1 MNTVEQQRTAMDL
14 DVAMRSLDCPYTV
27 HFYGAMFRDGDV
39 WICMEVPN
47 IVATYI
53 AHYQIEGD
61 GHVSRPAI
69 QESEGSGKFCIGVR
83 TCTGLDPYSIFTH
96 KRFNLQKPLQ

>member
-39 WICMEVPN
+39 WICMEVPKTLWH
-47 IVATYI
+47 IFHT
-53 AHYQIEGD
+53 
-61 GHVSRPAI
+61 AI
-69 QESEGSGKFCIGVR
+69 LKVMDTCLDRLYRRVKSQGNSVLESELAQVR
-83 TCTGLDPYSIFTH
+83 LLRVFSIYIYI
-96 KRFNLQKPLQ
+96 P

>member
-39 WICMEVPN
+39 WICMEVPYN
-47 IVATYI
+47 ITLRHIFHTAMLKVMDTCLDRLYRRVKA
-53 AHYQIEGD
+53 QGNS
-61 GHVSRPAI
+61 VL
-69 QESEGSGKFCIGVR
+69 ESELAQVR
-83 TCTGLDPYSIFTH
+83 LLRVSVL
-96 KRFNLQKPLQ
+96 N

>member
-47 IVATYI
+47 NFASLFHTDILKVMDTCLDRLYRRVKAQGNSI
-53 AHYQIEGD
+53 L
-61 GHVSRPAI
+61 
-69 QESEGSGKFCIGVR
+69 ESELAQVKLLKVSESKYVV
-83 TCTGLDPYSIFTH
+83 S
-96 KRFNLQKPLQ
+96 

>member
-39 WICMEVPN
+39 WICMEVRKCFLLQVFHMTILKVMDTCLDRLYRTVKAQGN
-47 IVATYI
+47 SVL
-53 AHYQIEGD
+53 
-61 GHVSRPAI
+61 
-69 QESEGSGKFCIGVR
+69 ESELAQVFI
-83 TCTGLDPYSIFTH
+83 IEH
-96 KRFNLQKPLQ
+96 

>member
-39 WICMEVPN
+39 WICMEVA
-47 IVATYI
+47 ATI
-53 AHYQIEGD
+53 GTIFHITIPWKGD
-61 GHVSRPAI
+61 GHMSRPAL
-69 QESEGSGKFCIGVR
+69 QESESSGQFCFGIR
-83 TCTGLDPYSIFTH
+83 TGAGYTI
-96 KRFNLQKPLQ
+96 

>member
-39 WICMEVPN
+39 WICMEVGKCFTTSIPHD
-47 IVATYI
+47 Y
-53 AHYQIEGD
+53 IEGD
-61 GHVSRPAI
+61 GHMSGPTV
-69 QESEGSGKFCIGVR
+69 QNSEGSRKFCIG
-83 TCTGLDPYSIFTH
+83 I
-96 KRFNLQKPLQ
+96 

>member
-39 WICMEVPN
+39 WICMEVSNNSIPLFYT
-47 IVATYI
+47 A
-53 AHYQIEGD
+53 IEFMKVMDMCLDRLYRKVKAQGNS
-61 GHVSRPAI
+61 VL
-69 QESEGSGKFCIGVR
+69 ESEVAQVR
-83 TCTGLDPYSIFTH
+83 LLH
-96 KRFNLQKPLQ
+96 R

>member
-39 WICMEVPN
+39 WICMEVP
-47 IVATYI
+47 AT
-53 AHYQIEGD
+53 
-61 GHVSRPAI
+61 
-69 QESEGSGKFCIGVR
+69 IG
-83 TCTGLDPYSIFTH
+83 TIFHITILIG
-96 KRFNLQKPLQ
+96 R

>member
-39 WICMEVPN
+39 WICMEVGGQN
-47 IVATYI
+47 RNYI
-53 AHYQIEGD
+53 SHY
-61 GHVSRPAI
+61 HL
-69 QESEGSGKFCIGVR
+69 IGR
-83 TCTGLDPYSIFTH
+83 
-96 KRFNLQKPLQ
+96 

>member
-39 WICMEVPN
+39 WICMEVRKCFTTGIPN
-47 IVATYI
+47 DY
-53 AHYQIEGD
+53 IEGD
-61 GHVSRPAI
+61 GHMSGPALRNSESSR
-69 QESEGSGKFCIGVR
+69 KFCIG
-83 TCTGLDPYSIFTH
+83 I
-96 KRFNLQKPLQ
+96 

>member
-39 WICMEVPN
+39 WICMEVGGHN
-47 IVATYI
+47 RNYI
-53 AHYQIEGD
+53 PHYHSME
-61 GHVSRPAI
+61 R
-69 QESEGSGKFCIGVR
+69 
-83 TCTGLDPYSIFTH
+83 
-96 KRFNLQKPLQ
+96 

>member
-39 WICMEVPN
+39 WICMEVQKFYSIIIPHDY
-47 IVATYI
+47 T
-53 AHYQIEGD
+53 EGD
-61 GHVSRPAI
+61 GYMSGSTV
-69 QESEGSGKFCIGVR
+69 QNSEGSGKFCIG
-83 TCTGLDPYSIFTH
+83 I
-96 KRFNLQKPLQ
+96 

>member
-39 WICMEVPN
+39 WICMEVGGQN
-47 IVATYI
+47 RNYI
-53 AHYQIEGD
+53 PHYHFNWKVMDTCLDRLYKRVRAQGNF
-61 GHVSRPAI
+61 VL
-69 QESEGSGKFCIGVR
+69 ESELAQV
-83 TCTGLDPYSIFTH
+83 
-96 KRFNLQKPLQ
+96 KPFET

>member
-39 WICMEVPN
+39 WICMEVPK

-69 QESEGSGKFCIGVR
+69 QEGEGSGKFCIGVR
-83 TCTGLDPYSIFTH
+83 TCAGLDLNSIFTH
-96 KRFNLQKPLQ
+96 KRSYLQKPLQ